1 MGGLESVSLGETLA
15 FSVQRGDFVQI
26 LNVSN
31 THWITISNIGCK
43 PGIVNI
49 YDSIPNNSLSS
60 RTKEQIAAILFTDK
74 THITLQFKQV
84 QMQHGTSDC
93 GVFAVAFATALC
105 SGKDPSGI
113 NFIQHQLRIHL
124 KDCLQQRIITD
135 FPQTLR
141 KRARAKTERS
151 ELFNIYC
158 LCRQPEQGGMIQCNS
173 CYEWFHDIC
182 IKTDSCVWKNK
193 DTVWFCHNCS

>member
-1 MGGLESVSLGETLA
+1 MYEADKQSLSDGKWLTDNIIDAAQALLRQAHPYIRGLESVSLGETLA

-60 RTKEQIAAILFTDK
+60 RTKEQIAAILFTDNM
-74 THITLQFKQV
+74 HITLQFKQV

-105 SGKDPSGI
+105 SGK
-113 NFIQHQLRIHL
+113 
-124 KDCLQQRIITD
+124 
-135 FPQTLR
+135 
-141 KRARAKTERS
+141 
-151 ELFNIYC
+151 
-158 LCRQPEQGGMIQCNS
+158 
-173 CYEWFHDIC
+173 
-182 IKTDSCVWKNK
+182 
-193 DTVWFCHNCS
+193 